1 MQLNMAQP
9 HERRYYEGTILAV
22 LYQCCISMIAR

>member
-9 HERRYYEGTILAV
+9 HERRYYEGTIPAV
-22 LYQCCISMIAR
+22 LYQCYISMIAR